1 MNKNKGKKQYQNK
14 RTQKKQYSPPAVQK
28 PQEEIDREFAE
39 RYGEGGVLKNTLKI
53 WRDSSRATFIT
64 YFPVLLFELLYC
76 VIWFVVSIFA
86 FIPGTQGFGLAGRDV
101 IVFANAIITAVGL
114 PLLLSYLHVR
124 YNFANKR
131 YYFTNAFKYIL
142 PACVVYLILDFL
154 NSYIAF
160 MFADNLGEA
169 VMAKLETSLYIAI
182 VMAAAIA
189 IFACIAQV
197 ALMIKKNKDEPL
209 AVKLAVGTKHNV
221 DDNDQ

>member
-1 MNKNKGKKQYQNK
+1 MGKNKGKKQYQNK
-14 RTQKKQYSPPAVQK
+14 RTQKKQYEPPVVQK
-28 PQEEIDREFAE
+28 SQEEIDREFAE

-64 YFPVLLFELLYC
+64 YFPVLLFELIYC
-76 VIWFVVSIFA
+76 VAWFIVSVFA
-86 FIPGTQGFGLAGRDV
+86 FIPGTRSFGLAGRDV
-101 IVFANAIITAVGL
+101 IVFINAMIAAVGL

-124 YNFANKR
+124 YNFAAKR
-131 YYFTNAFKYIL
+131 YYFTNAFKYVL
-142 PACVVYLILDFL
+142 PACVIYLILDFI

-160 MFADNLGEA
+160 MLAENRGEA
-169 VMAKLETSLYIAI
+169 TIAKLETSLYIAI

-209 AVKLAVGTKHNV
+209 AVKLAVGTKHNI
-221 DDNDQ
+221 DDKDQ